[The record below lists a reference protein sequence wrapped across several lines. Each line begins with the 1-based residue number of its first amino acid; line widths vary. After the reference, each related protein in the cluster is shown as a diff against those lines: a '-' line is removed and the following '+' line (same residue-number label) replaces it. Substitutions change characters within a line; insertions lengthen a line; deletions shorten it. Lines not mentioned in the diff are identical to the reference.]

1 MKVIFKSIEIQNFK
15 GFKSYSTGFDP
26 VSTSFYGKNG
36 SGKTSIA
43 DAISWCLFGK
53 DTQNRSQFDIK
64 HHTDDEKQATKTEVS
79 VTLEITADG
88 IDHTIKRMLKEK
100 WQTKRGE
107 TTEEF
112 KGNYTEYFINGNL
125 SSQGEFSTFIKN
137 LIDENVFRAVSNP
150 YFFTSLPWKEQRAF
164 LSEMVGNITNEEIA
178 DNDERFA
185 DLLKAL
191 TQEDIT
197 AYLKHKG
204 FKINEI
210 KKEIDKIPVRIA
222 ELKKARP
229 ELDENDFATDWKTK
243 SESLKTDVV
252 KLSEEIAQL
261 KSGNTSAATKEIERK
276 LSFAQKRKREM
287 ETSAD
292 NKLKAMKEEYH
303 NFCEE
308 IDLQRRKLQE
318 SILRNQGIITTKQ
331 TVISRAEAE
340 LTNFDNSMK
349 ALRDR
354 WNKEVN
360 IKLTLPPLTD
370 EDIYCPTCGQVLPT
384 GMIEEAR
391 NIRFESMERKRLD
404 TKQRLTEECNKIRGE
419 QEKTKA
425 LIASTKIDKEEYE
438 KLLEEDNEKLS
449 SLSKKEYPKVTTYE
463 EILAANPNYKPVL
476 DEITLLERQLESNV
490 PEDNSALIEEK
501 TNQLASLNEQLTI
514 TSGKASDIDYYNKV
528 QSLIN
533 DAEKDHKALAEQ
545 LAALQREEDLAR
557 EFADKADNILEEKV
571 NKHFKIVKWKMFKQM
586 INGNKESYCECYVDN
601 IAYHD
606 GLNTAKRLNAGLD
619 ICNTL
624 CSLYDAYAP
633 IIIDNAESNL
643 NILHTESQQIRFYV
657 ADSELLIK

>member
-1 MKVIFKSIEIQNFK
+1 MKVVFKSIEIQNFK

-43 DAISWCLFGK
+43 DAVSWCLFGK

-64 HHTDDEKQATKTEVS
+64 HHTGDETQATKTEVS

-100 WQTKRGE
+100 WQTRRGE

-125 SSQGEFSTFIKN
+125 STQAEFSEFIKN

-164 LSEMVGNITNEEIA
+164 LSQMVGNITNEEIA

-222 ELKKARP
+222 ELKKALP
-229 ELDENDFATDWKTK
+229 EIDDTDINVDWESQKAEAATQIKALT
-243 SESLKTDVV
+243 
-252 KLSEEIAQL
+252 EEIAKL
-261 KSGNTSAATKEIERK
+261 KTGDKSPASKEIEKK
-276 LSFAQKRKREM
+276 LAFAKKRKREM
-287 ETSAD
+287 EVSAD
-292 NKLKAMKEEYH
+292 NKLDLLKKEYH
-303 NFCEE
+303 NFCNE
-308 IDLQRRKLQE
+308 IENKRRKIQD
-318 SILRNQGIITTKQ
+318 SMFRNQGIITTKQ
-331 TVISRAEAE
+331 TTISRSMAEIENYKNAME
-340 LTNFDNSMK
+340 
-349 ALRDR
+349 ALKKI
-354 WNKEVN
+354 WNEEVN
-360 IKLTLPPLTD
+360 IKPVLPPISEKDKL
-370 EDIYCPTCGQVLPT
+370 CPTCGQELPLEKIQET
-384 GMIEEAR
+384 R
-391 NIRFESMERKRLD
+391 NILLESLERKRLE
-404 TKQRLTEECNKIRGE
+404 TRERLTAEVKTIKSKIAKAEELAEIS
-419 QEKTKA
+419 QTEKEKY
-425 LIASTKIDKEEYE
+425 EE
-438 KLLEEDNEKLS
+438 LLKEDNEKLI
-449 SLSKKEYPKVTTYE
+449 SLSNKEYPKIPTYE
-463 EILAANPNYKPVL
+463 EILAKNPNYKPVL
-476 DEITLLERQLESNV
+476 DEITSLERDLESDIPV
-490 PEDNSALIEEK
+490 DNSNLIREK
-501 TNQLASLNEQLTI
+501 ESHLAELNDSFNIISKRAADVET
-514 TSGKASDIDYYNKV
+514 YNRIQNLIKV
-528 QSLIN
+528 
-533 DAEKDHKALAEQ
+533 AEDENRTLAEQ

-571 NKHFKIVKWKMFKQM
+571 NRHFKIVKWKMFRQM

-606 GLNTAKRLNAGLD
+606 GLNTANRLNAGLD

-624 CSLYDAYAP
+624 CCLYDAYAP

-657 ADSELLIK
+657 ADSELIIK